1 MQSFILAAL
10 AGIAVAAPMDSM
22 DYKFINFIAKHGKSY
37 ATSEEYAARKAL
49 FAKMDAEI
57 EHFNATETTSR
68 HGHNFLSDYTEF
80 ERSRMTGT
88 WKVDSSIA
96 TETPIVGSV
105 PDWTT
110 GVDWVTQGSVS
121 PVKDQG

>member
-1 MQSFILAAL
+1 
-10 AGIAVAAPMDSM
+10 
-22 DYKFINFIAKHGKSY
+22 
-37 ATSEEYAARKAL
+37 
-49 FAKMDAEI
+49 
-57 EHFNATETTSR
+57 
-68 HGHNFLSDYTEF
+68 
-80 ERSRMTGT
+80 MTGT